1 MTLHPLLDIDR
12 VDRNPADYLSSIGE
26 VFAVFGAENQ
36 DSENISYGV
45 RIGDGR
51 FFIKTAG
58 ELDVVTSVSDHASRC
73 ELLRNAVR
81 VFQSCRHPVLTCLL
95 HVIESEHGPLLVY
108 KWADG
113 ELLGYDKNAADSAL
127 ARFRCLDVNTICNAL
142 DQIYDAHRVLA
153 KAEWIAVDFY
163 LGSIIYDFAKHQ
175 VHLMDLDMY
184 HAGSFTNQM
193 GRMFGSRSLMAPEE
207 FQKGALIDE
216 ATNVFVMGRAAF
228 LLLGDGTSERDAFG
242 GTDAVFDVVTRAC
255 RADREHRFVSME
267 AFCNA
272 WKMARTGT

>member
-1 MTLHPLLDIDR
+1 
-12 VDRNPADYLSSIGE
+12 
-26 VFAVFGAENQ
+26 
-36 DSENISYGV
+36 
-45 RIGDGR
+45 
-51 FFIKTAG
+51 
-58 ELDVVTSVSDHASRC
+58 
-73 ELLRNAVR
+73 
-81 VFQSCRHPVLTCLL
+81 
-95 HVIESEHGPLLVY
+95 
-108 KWADG
+108 
-113 ELLGYDKNAADSAL
+113 LLGYNKNAADSAL
-127 ARFRCLDVNTICNAL
+127 ARFRRLDVSTICNAL

-153 KAEWIAVDFY
+153 KAGWIAVDFY

-175 VHLMDLDMY
+175 AHLMDLDMY

-255 RADREHRFVSME
+255 RVDRDHRFVSME
-267 AFCNA
+267 AFCSA
-272 WKMARTGT
+272 WKMARAGA